1 MPAPRTYRIVV
12 IRGDGIGPELVDA
25 ALRVLAALEKCHGG
39 FRLEIEE
46 REGGADL
53 YRRSGANL
61 APGTLEAIQR
71 AAADLVRGAVYA
83 SLESGRLVIGRSDQ
97 PEGGTRRAAE
107 TIAATL
113 GELAHA

>member
-53 YRRSGANL
+53 
-61 APGTLEAIQR
+61 
-71 AAADLVRGAVYA
+71 VRGAVYA
-83 SLESGRLVIGRSDQ
+83 SLESGRLVVGRSGQ

-107 TIAATL
+107 TSAATL